1 LRYNTIDDLGILKK
15 NLLFFMELERIDFKS
30 GPWKNSAKA
39 RACWHGHSAYFA
51 QFLGIDLEIS
61 SLSSSTNS
69 KPIEYCREVRM
80 QSD

>member
-1 LRYNTIDDLGILKK
+1 MEKLSESPG
-15 NLLFFMELERIDFKS
+15 LLAWPF
-30 GPWKNSAKA
+30 
-39 RACWHGHSAYFA
+39 CYFA